1 MGRNDYRDRMRQRNI
16 ILDPG
21 LDRLLV
27 AAAKASGVSVN
38 RFVVGLVEQEVARAG
53 DGAGRGSDGGT
64 SQAGVDV
71 GLPGGRVGDGD
82 LERVPAQ
89 GGSVDWVSLLERGRA
104 AKLVGAVEPPL
115 FDEPDPLDVI
125 A

>member
-27 AAAKASGVSVN
+27 AAAKAAGVSVN
-38 RFVVGLVEQEVARAG
+38 RFVVALIEREVDDAG
-53 DGAGRGSDGGT
+53 DGAGRGSDGGVAA
-64 SQAGVDV
+64 AGVVV
-71 GLPGGRVGDGD
+71 GASGGRGGDGNF
-82 LERVPAQ
+82 ERVPVQ
-89 GGSVDWVSLLERGRA
+89 GGPVDWRVLLERGRA
-104 AKLVGAVEPPL
+104 AKLAGAVEVPM

>member
-27 AAAKASGVSVN
+27 AGARAAGVSVN
-38 RFVVGLVEQEVARAG
+38 RFVVGLIEQEVARAG
-53 DGAGRGSDGGT
+53 DGAGRGSDSGVAA
-64 SQAGVDV
+64 AGNVA
-71 GLPGGRVGDGD
+71 GAPGGRGGDGD
-82 LERVPAQ
+82 LERVPVQ
-89 GGSVDWVSLLERGRA
+89 GRSVDWEGLLEAGRA
-104 AKLVGAVEPPL
+104 AKLVGAVDVPM

>member
-27 AAAKASGVSVN
+27 AGAKASGVSVN
-38 RFVVGLVEQEVARAG
+38 RFVVGLIEQEVARGSYG
-53 DGAGRGSDGGT
+53 DGRRGDGGVE
-64 SQAGVDV
+64 APGVGV
-71 GLPGGRVGDGD
+71 GLSGGRVGDGD
-82 LERVPAQ
+82 LERVSGQ
-89 GGSVDWVSLLERGRA
+89 GGPVDWQGLLEAGRL
-104 AKLVGAVEPPL
+104 AKGRVHSVQPVLG
-115 FDEPDPLDVI
+115 EPDPLDVI

>member
-21 LDRLLV
+21 LDGLLV
-27 AAAKASGVSVN
+27 AAARAAGVSVN
-38 RFVVGLVEQEVARAG
+38 RFVVALIEREVDDAG
-53 DGAGRGSDGGT
+53 DGAGRGSNNGT
-64 SQAGVDV
+64 SAAGSFV
-71 GLPGGRVGDGD
+71 GASGGRGGDGNS
-82 LERVPAQ
+82 ERVSVS
-89 GGSVDWVSLLERGRA
+89 GGPVDWVGVLERGRA
-104 AKLVGAVEPPL
+104 AKLAGAVEPAL

>member
-27 AAAKASGVSVN
+27 AAAKAAGVSVN
-38 RFVVGLVEQEVARAG
+38 RFVVGLIEQEVARGSYG
-53 DGAGRGSDGGT
+53 DGRRGNSGTQTPGVADGSPGGRGGDGD
-64 SQAGVDV
+64 SV
-71 GLPGGRVGDGD
+71 GLPVSGGT
-82 LERVPAQ
+82 
-89 GGSVDWVSLLERGRA
+89 VDWVSVLERGRA